1 MDVSLMRQF
10 SAMAASTAYSTAFL
24 LSTGSAPGRPRQ
36 TGQTLVLGGA
46 PNCVEQP
53 QKIFVCVSS
62 CTCTSRPMTGS
73 YFSCTRTASSLLLA
87 ISHDYSERVMWRV
100 AWLVWRGCPP
110 PAAEAAASARR
121 KLCSSDTNK
130 YQDTALLLACPE
142 RTEGESNGGRNTP
155 HLVIPSA
162 SR

>member
-1 MDVSLMRQF
+1 IEVSLMRQF

-24 LSTGSAPGRPRQ
+24 FSTGNAPGRPRQ

-73 YFSCTRTASSLLLA
+73 YFSRTRTASSLLLA
-87 ISHDYSERVMWRV
+87 ISDDYSRADSGAR
-100 AWLVWRGCPP
+100 ASLP
-110 PAAEAAASARR
+110 ASAST
-121 KLCSSDTNK
+121 KQVSGHGFAFSL
-130 YQDTALLLACPE
+130 P
-142 RTEGESNGGRNTP
+142 
-155 HLVIPSA
+155 
-162 SR
+162 